1 MKRILFSFLLLWGIV
16 MLAQGRSKSPR
27 KLYYA
32 YSSTPDFVFR
42 HLVQTDTATLL
53 YVKVNMPHWW
63 KWSINGKL
71 HLVANG
77 QKLPY
82 RGGVFLVKK
91 GKQVEEQPFMVNEK
105 NSLIREK
112 VGDEMVYSHDSLLL
126 RFDPLP
132 KGVKTFDFFESDDP
146 ADRPWTVLGIKW
158 DGKSYPSSL
167 PPVASQLPSPDLS
180 AYTPRYA
187 KAVLRG
193 HIRNYRKE
201 MGGFSY
207 FANRNYGLKGESFPF
222 KVQSDSLGNFSY
234 EMETSYPVLLSPNIC
249 GGQWRNLL
257 LVPGEELVID
267 VDMAALSERGAL
279 STDLVGWRKQPP
291 AVQFQ
296 GNYAALNEVVWG
308 MDFPWKTGPFDKPFP
323 QFANELWDSYQDEL
337 LKIDANPS
345 LQNVQ
350 KEYARLLAQK
360 SYLGNRI
367 YYAERLGRALRWVG
381 QKSDSLLYKE
391 REAEFTL
398 VDPHAQELDFFDNL
412 KALFV
417 CPDTIVAS
425 YMEANGL
432 TGSPVYKWLMD
443 LKAAQTLSTRIN
455 LMQPVTD
462 ESVWKTVAPQYVE
475 SLKQLN
481 DTMLLQLE
489 MMKQSHLEGRICEAP
504 SVAPEQLISEIV
516 ARYKG
521 KAVFIDCWATW
532 CGPCKN
538 GIEKMEPLKKEL
550 EGKDVV
556 FVYMTDESSEFA
568 DWSKHLEKI
577 PGEHYRI
584 PISVWRKLPGI
595 QAIPHYFIYDR
606 EGNKVFDHTG
616 WNNRLLSEFKNVL
629 LKALGE

>member
-1 MKRILFSFLLLWGIV
+1 MKRIPVFLLFLLGMIV
-16 MLAQGRSKSPR
+16 FVQGRSKTPR
-27 KLYYA
+27 KLYCA
-32 YSSTPDFVFR
+32 YSSTSDIVFR

-53 YVKVNMPHWW
+53 YVKANVAHWREW
-63 KWSINGKL
+63 TMNGKL
-71 HLVANG
+71 HLIVNG
-77 QKLPY
+77 QKLSY
-82 RGGVFLVKK
+82 RGGMFLVKK
-91 GKQVEEQPFMVNEK
+91 GEHIEEQPFMVDEENP
-105 NSLIREK
+105 LIRER
-112 VGDEMVYSHDSLLL
+112 VGDEMVYPRDSLLL
-126 RFDPLP
+126 CFDPLP
-132 KGVKTFDFFESDDP
+132 KGAKTLDFIESDDP
-146 ADRPWTVLGIKW
+146 ADGPWIVLGIKW
-158 DGKSYPSSL
+158 DGKPYPSAL
-167 PPVASQLPSPDLS
+167 PPVVPRLLSPDLS
-180 AYTPRYA
+180 AYIPRYA

-201 MGGFSY
+201 MGEFGY
-207 FANRNYGLKGESFPF
+207 FGNRDYGVKGEAFPF
-222 KVQSDSLGNFSY
+222 EVQSDSLGNFSY
-234 EMETSYPVLLSPNIC
+234 EVETSYPVLLSPSIC
-249 GGQWRNLL
+249 GDQWRSLL

-267 VDMAALSERGAL
+267 VDMAAFSERGSL
-279 STDLVGWRKQPP
+279 STNLVGWRKQPP
-291 AVQFQ
+291 AVQFR
-296 GNYAALNEVVWG
+296 GNYATLNEVAWG
-308 MDFPWKTGPFDKPFP
+308 MNLSWLIAPFDTPFP
-323 QFANELWDSYQDEL
+323 KFVNELWGSYQDEI

-360 SYLGNRI
+360 YYLGNRI
-367 YYAERLGRALRWVG
+367 YYVERLKSALRWSR
-381 QKSDSLLYKE
+381 QRSDSLLYKE

-417 CPDTIVAS
+417 CPDTIVTS
-425 YMEANGL
+425 YMKANGL
-432 TGSPVYKWLMD
+432 TASPVYKWLMD
-443 LKAAQTLSTRIN
+443 LKAAQTLSTRISM
-455 LMQPVTD
+455 MQPVTD
-462 ESVWKTVAPQYVE
+462 ESVWEMLAPQYVE
-475 SLKQLN
+475 PLKQLN
-481 DTMLLQLE
+481 DTILNRLE
-489 MMKQSHLEGRICEAP
+489 MMKQSHPAGRICEAP

-556 FVYMTDESSEFA
+556 FVYLTDESSEFV
-568 DWSKHLEKI
+568 DWTRHLEKI

-606 EGNKVFDHTG
+606 EGNKILDHTG
-616 WNNRLLSEFKNVL
+616 WNNRLLSEFKDVL